1 MRQVPTERTAIMMT
15 QQQQP
20 PHGAPHHYHPHPEAN
35 ELVDDHDFD
44 ETEDQDDPVTEL
56 SRSDRRVFK
65 FFIVIFAA
73 AIVLAL
79 IIAGILFDRGTL
91 VALGVFL
98 FAPYMIV
105 LSAPVI
111 FARLAKI
118 MEDEDVREHM
128 HPHH

>member
-1 MRQVPTERTAIMMT
+1 MMT
-15 QQQQP
+15 QQRQS
-20 PHGAPHHYHPHPEAN
+20 PHHEPHHYHPHPEAN

-44 ETEDQDDPVTEL
+44 ETADQVDPVTEL

-65 FFIVIFAA
+65 FFLMIFVA

-79 IIAGILFDRGTL
+79 IVAGILFDRGTL

-98 FAPYMIV
+98 FAPYMI
-105 LSAPVI
+105 LLAAPVI
-111 FARLAKI
+111 FARIAKI
-118 MEDEDVREHM
+118 MEDEDVREHT